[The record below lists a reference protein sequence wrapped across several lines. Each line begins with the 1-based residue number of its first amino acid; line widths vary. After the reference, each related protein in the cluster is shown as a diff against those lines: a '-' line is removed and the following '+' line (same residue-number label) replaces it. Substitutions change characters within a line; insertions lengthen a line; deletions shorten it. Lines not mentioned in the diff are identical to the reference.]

1 MNQTEVFL
9 TTFSIDSN
17 AKRYQNPESYWFEDD
32 ACGQME
38 AKMS

>member
-9 TTFSIDSN
+9 TAFSIDSN
-17 AKRYQNPESYWFEDD
+17 AKHYQNPVSRFGDD

-38 AKMS
+38 GKMT